1 MRINLLFCLITAL
14 FISGCAT
21 LSDSPSRTEIYRL
34 KDRIS
39 ILEEE
44 LGQKRKENIELRQEI
59 AELERLVEEK
69 TILRMP
75 TGEEVQEA
83 LKNAG
88 FYDGEIDGQVGLRTK
103 MAIRE
108 FQEANG
114 LNPDGV
120 VGSRTWEILRKHL
133 ADSS

>member
-1 MRINLLFCLITAL
+1 MRIIFLFSFMLVF

-21 LSDSPSRTEIYRL
+21 LSDSSSRTEIYRL
-34 KDRIS
+34 KDRVS

-44 LGQKRKENIELRQEI
+44 LSQKQRENIELRQAV
-59 AELERLVEEK
+59 AELERLVEER

-75 TGEEVQEA
+75 KTEEIQQA
-83 LKNAG
+83 LQKAG
-88 FYDGEIDGQVGLRTK
+88 FYEGEVDGQLGPKTK
-103 MAIRE
+103 RAIRE

-133 ADSS
+133 ASSS

>member
-1 MRINLLFCLITAL
+1 MRINFLFCLIFVL

-21 LSDSPSRTEIYRL
+21 LSDSSSRTEVYKL
-34 KDRIS
+34 KDRVS

-44 LGQKRKENIELRQEI
+44 LSQKQKENIELRQEI
-59 AELERLVEEK
+59 AELERLVDER

-75 TGEEVQEA
+75 SAEEIQEA
-83 LKNAG
+83 LLKAG
-88 FYDGEIDGQVGLRTK
+88 FYDGEVDGQLGPKTK
-103 MAIRE
+103 SAIRE

-120 VGSRTWEILRKHL
+120 VGSRTWEMLRKHL
-133 ADSS
+133 DNPS